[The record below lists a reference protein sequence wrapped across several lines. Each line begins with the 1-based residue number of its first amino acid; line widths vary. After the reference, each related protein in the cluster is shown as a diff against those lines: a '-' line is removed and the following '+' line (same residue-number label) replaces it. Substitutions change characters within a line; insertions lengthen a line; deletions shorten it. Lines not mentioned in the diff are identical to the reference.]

1 MLTMQDLT
9 TRARTT
15 TWVIPPAAP
24 YEKLYSTSN
33 QGEIVPRSSVAK
45 TDSADDLTVEAEP
58 ERALFVDMLT
68 RDIDLVPAIM
78 DLLDNSIDGA
88 RAHTD
93 DQHPADNFWIDL
105 QVSANSFEVR
115 DNCGGIDLDVA
126 RQYAFRFGRPSEY
139 KGTKR
144 SVGQFG
150 VGMKRAL
157 FKLGDT
163 FSIESRAAE
172 TRFDMTVDVRAWVAE
187 KNPIWTFQM
196 TEAERNYDPN
206 TRGRG
211 TSVKV
216 TDLHESVKEDLS
228 DSAFL
233 SLLREQIRFRHQGA
247 LSEGIVIRLNGE
259 KLEGLTRELLSGADF
274 QPINRSFVV
283 KSGHGDVAVR
293 IIAGITTL
301 ERRDVGKDEG
311 DAENFRGGGE
321 AGWWIFCNDRLL
333 LMRERSRLTGWGE
346 NLPNYHP
353 QYRQFRG
360 YAFLSAASTEALPWN
375 TTKTGIDEE
384 SRVWR
389 QVQTQLKIAGSEVVS
404 VINRIKVEERT
415 AVNEDDMPTVTA
427 AAAAK
432 LVGTDSLSESETFAV
447 PPPRKATRR
456 STPKKPVTKKM
467 QFEVPLN
474 RFQSVANKL
483 GTSTVAEVGRRTF
496 DYYYEREV
504 ED

>member
-1 MLTMQDLT
+1 MRLQVERRGVVAVVDNDL
-9 TRARTT
+9 
-15 TWVIPPAAP
+15 V
-24 YEKLYSTSN
+24 
-33 QGEIVPRSSVAK
+33 
-45 TDSADDLTVEAEP
+45 VEAEP
-58 ERALFVDMLT
+58 ERALFVEMLT
-68 RDIDLVPAIM
+68 RDIELIPAIM

-88 RAHTD
+88 RAHTSD
-93 DQHPADNFWIDL
+93 SQPATDFWIDL
-105 QVSANSFEVR
+105 KVSADEFEVH

-126 RQYAFRFGRPSEY
+126 RQYAFRFGRPSAY

-157 FKLGDT
+157 FKIGDK
-163 FSIESRAAE
+163 FSIESRAVD
-172 TRFDMTVDVRAWVAE
+172 TRFKMIVNVPVWMNDPD
-187 KNPIWTFQM
+187 PIWTFKM
-196 TEAERNYDPN
+196 ASAERGYASEEH
-206 TRGRG
+206 GRG
-211 TSVKV
+211 TKIRV
-216 TDLHESVKEDLS
+216 TELHTSVKEDLA
-228 DSAFL
+228 DGTFL

-247 LSEGIVIRLNGE
+247 LAEGISISLNGE
-259 KLEGLTRELLSGADF
+259 QLEGLSSELLSGANF
-274 QPINRSFVV
+274 QPIKRSFVV
-283 KSGHGDVAVR
+283 NSEHGDVAVT

-301 ERRDVGKDEG
+301 ERRDVGRDDG

-333 LMRERSRLTGWGE
+333 LMRERTRLTGWGE

-360 YAFLSAASTEALPWN
+360 YAYLSAAETAALPWN

-389 QVQTQLKIAGSEVVS
+389 QVQSQLKVAGSEVVS
-404 VINRIKVEERT
+404 VINRLKSEERT
-415 AVNEDDMPTVTA
+415 AVNDEDMPTVRA

-432 LVGTDSLSESETFAV
+432 LVETGDLPYSQVFAV

-456 STPKKPVTKKM
+456 PSPKKPRTQKM
-467 QFEVPLN
+467 QYEVLFD
-474 RFQSVANKL
+474 RFQETAKRL

>member
-1 MLTMQDLT
+1 MPQDP
-9 TRARTT
+9 
-15 TWVIPPAAP
+15 VG
-24 YEKLYSTSN
+24 
-33 QGEIVPRSSVAK
+33 Q
-45 TDSADDLTVEAEP
+45 TDTDIDLIVEAEP
-58 ERALFVDMLT
+58 EKALFVDMLT
-68 RDIDLVPAIM
+68 RDIELIPAIM
-78 DLLDNSIDGA
+78 DLLDNSVDGA

-93 DQHPADNFWIDL
+93 ETHPASEFWVEL
-105 QVSANSFEVR
+105 HVSSDKFVVK

-163 FSIESRAAE
+163 FSIESRAA
-172 TRFDMTVDVRAWVAE
+172 TTSFDMTVDVRKWVAD

-196 TEAERNYDPN
+196 SEANRNYDSQ
-206 TRGRG
+206 THGRG
-211 TSVKV
+211 TTVEV
-216 TDLHESVKEDLS
+216 TDLHASVKEDLS
-228 DSAFL
+228 DGAFL

-247 LSEGIVIRLNGE
+247 LAEGIVIRLNGE
-259 KLEGLTRELLSGADF
+259 KLEGLSRELLSGPNF

-283 KSGHGDVAVR
+283 KSEHGDVAVR

-301 ERRDVGKDEG
+301 ERRDVGKDDG

-360 YAFLSAASTEALPWN
+360 YAYLSAASTEALPWN

-389 QVQTQLKIAGSEVVS
+389 QVQAQIKVAGSEVVS
-404 VINRIKVEERT
+404 VINRLKAEERT
-415 AVNEDDMPTVTA
+415 AINDEDMPTVSA
-427 AAAAK
+427 ASVAT
-432 LVGTDSLSESETFAV
+432 LVETEALPESETFSV

-456 STPKKPVTKKM
+456 SAPKKPRTKKM
-467 QFEVPLN
+467 QFEVQLD
-474 RFQSVANKL
+474 RFQAVANRL